1 MRWKDL
7 SDLQREQLIM
17 LMMILREFKYGYD
30 QSILMAAISEEG
42 AAAQRFYSNSLY
54 QYFANLFLLESKHG
68 IRDILREIE
77 CLDLVETIDSIL
89 SYPVGSKDLRFI
101 LREFR
106 NKQLVHTSYT
116 FDQLERFLESKRRLG
131 NDMNFRDPKVI
142 DAVVIRAGDLFSRTV
157 DLYRNLLGRFPELL
171 SPSDLS
177 GNGSNDQ
184 TS

>member
-1 MRWKDL
+1 MRWKEL
-7 SDLQREQLIM
+7 SKIQRERLIV
-17 LMMILREFKYGYD
+17 LVMILREFKYGYD

-42 AAAQRFYSNSLY
+42 AAAQRFYSSSLF
-54 QYFANLFLLESKHG
+54 QYFANLFLVRSQHG
-68 IRDILREIE
+68 IRDVLEEIGSI
-77 CLDLVETIDSIL
+77 DLVDTIDSIL
-89 SYPVGSKDLRFI
+89 SYPVGSKDLSYI

-116 FDQLERFLESKRRLG
+116 FDQLEQYLESKRILG
-131 NDMNFRDPKVI
+131 NDVGFRDPKVV
-142 DAVVIRAGDLFSRTV
+142 DEVLIRAGDLFSRTV

-171 SPSDLS
+171 SLSDLS